1 MSTQQFQIPLGKTGG
16 GDAYAQGVP
25 NSNNRTRGYKE
36 QVVHS
41 GKVFGQGSSSQAR
54 LNVGYMVPKA
64 TVASSHN
71 VDGANPPNMI
81 D

>member
-1 MSTQQFQIPLGKTGG
+1 M
-16 GDAYAQGVP
+16 
-25 NSNNRTRGYKE
+25 
-36 QVVHS
+36 VHS